1 MRGREGAW
9 GGGAG
14 RGGGPGGMRR
24 NADLVLRGARC
35 ALVPYRAEHVA
46 AYHAWMESAELRAAT
61 ASERL
66 TRAEEEAM
74 QREWAADEGK
84 ATFIIL
90 DPARPD
96 TPGTGRHGGAMAGDV
111 NFFLNDRDDP
121 RAAEVEVMVA
131 EPASRRKGIA
141 REALE
146 MFLAWGRVELGL
158 TRFVA
163 KIGLDNAP
171 SRALFAALGFG
182 VKEVCEAFEE
192 VHMELLCGEPPP
204 APLPYV
210 TESYDG

>member
-1 MRGREGAW
+1 
-9 GGGAG
+9 
-14 RGGGPGGMRR
+14 MRR
-24 NADLVLRGARC
+24 NGDLVLRGAQC
-35 ALVPYRAEHVA
+35 ALVPYRAEHVE
-46 AYHAWMESAELRAAT
+46 AYHAWMESAELREAT

-192 VHMELLCGEPPP
+192 VHMELLCGAPPP